1 MSFWNFRG
9 ILEKLIGYLTTM
21 LNSGISEEY
30 RRKNMKLLSTAYSTI
45 SVADASKFLGLT
57 EVETV
62 KCKASHRRFLA

>member
-1 MSFWNFRG
+1 MLYSG
-9 ILEKLIGYLTTM
+9 IL
-21 LNSGISEEY
+21 EEY

-62 KCKASHRRFLA
+62 KCKASRRRFLP